1 MSIESSWDRRELHTV
16 RGQNSQGCNRCACLR
31 GVYDNRVSHILLSYQ
46 FNPSSLTSWQ
56 SLFHS
61 SWYKNESNTKL
72 LAKKVCRLGSPP
84 PFTDRFP
91 YRTSIESSW
100 NKCELP
106 TVLSWY
112 DNEWNTETKCLRSQV
127 STCESMVNTC
137 SSSLIIP
144 DKTFEMKIPDWS
156 ITSSGPP
163 MSITQGRSKFITQA
177 AHQRGKLLLK
187 HENGSIKSC
196 NTIMFTMLSA
206 LNSTLFSKY
215 SQSQVFLKIF
225 YKWMTLFC
233 YKL

>member
-137 SSSLIIP
+137 SLIIP

-163 MSITQGRSKFITQA
+163 MSITEGRSKSITQA

-187 HENGSIKSC
+187 YENGSIESC
-196 NTIMFTMLSA
+196 NTIMFNVVCT
-206 LNSTLFSKY
+206 
-215 SQSQVFLKIF
+215 IF
-225 YKWMTLFC
+225 YTILEIQSEPSFLENLFWMNDTFL
-233 YKL
+233 L